1 MIDLGTW
8 QALRDQGL
16 GPAEA
21 VDAVSRM
28 LAARVS
34 GSG

>member
-8 QALRDQGL
+8 QALREQGL

-21 VDAVSRM
+21 VEAVSRM
-28 LAARVS
+28 LAAGVTDS
-34 GSG
+34 A